1 MNTLT
6 SQEFLVHVFDV
17 VVWSGVEALE
27 FVARRRIVWLI
38 SVIERKG
45 KGSDGRK
52 DTVQVRI
59 LKPKDIEML
68 RSPDSFKN
76 ILVSSRI

>member
-1 MNTLT
+1 MFN
-6 SQEFLVHVFDV
+6 VV
-17 VVWSGVEALE
+17 VVWRVGSVVRTRTL
-27 FVARRRIVWLI
+27 WLI

-45 KGSDGRK
+45 KESDGRK

-76 ILVSSRI
+76 ILVSSRILYVTDFAHDF